1 VVASA
6 GVHEGDTS
14 DEPDGG
20 RSPRQRRSGRS
31 GWGRRLRGPRGRGD
45 GDGDGGV
52 GVREPRRPSPGS
64 DEDAAE
70 VELEETDE

>member
-1 VVASA
+1 MVASSA
-6 GVHEGDTS
+6 VHEGDTS

-20 RSPRQRRSGRS
+20 RSPRQRRSGRH
-31 GWGRRLRGPRGRGD
+31 GWGRRLRGPRGR

-64 DEDAAE
+64 DDDAVE
-70 VELEETDE
+70 VEPEESDE